1 MASLPVIKPLDGGD
15 GYLRWKE
22 TVLLHLNAAGVA
34 HVLSEPPPPAGH
46 ASSPAAARKW
56 AREDA
61 LCRGHILAALSD
73 RLLPDYARHATAR
86 AVWEAVAR
94 TYDLDGDSLSWRR
107 FMHFRF
113 DDGAPALEQLAH
125 AEALAAPGEA
135 VDAAAVANMV
145 NSKLPAD
152 MRVRDDTAAQRPG
165 GMTMKMVWDH
175 ARIMEESRICR
186 IFDDQQEEAAM
197 AEDPEGHRCRKCGN
211 RGHITRKCPRA

>member
-1 MASLPVIKPLDGGD
+1 MASLPMIKPLDGAD

-34 HVLSEPPPPAGH
+34 HVLSETPPAGGH
-46 ASSPAAARKW
+46 ASSPAASRKW

-61 LCRGHILAALSD
+61 LCRGHILAT
-73 RLLPDYARHATAR
+73 PPP
-86 AVWEAVAR
+86 
-94 TYDLDGDSLSWRR
+94 GPCGR

-135 VDAAAVANMV
+135 VDAAVVVNMV

-165 GMTMKMVWDH
+165 GNGMTMKMVWDH